1 MIEVTYPLNADILRM
16 EGKDLTG
23 ISTSFT
29 ISYTSE
35 DENTHELVIT
45 NSAETEKDCKQYS
58 LRKFFIKLMLTI
70 ELKIP

>member
-1 MIEVTYPLNADILRM
+1 M
-16 EGKDLTG
+16 EGKDLLG

-45 NSAETEKDCKQYS
+45 DSAETEKDCKQYS
-58 LRKFFIKLMLTI
+58 LRKCYIKLMLTI